1 MFIFYRLALALI
13 PKIILENK
21 GCIESFE
28 FNHEMNITIIPLQQH
43 LELEFKSNSLYPH
56 YPT

>member
-21 GCIESFE
+21 GWTELSE
-28 FNHEMNITIIPLQQH
+28 FNHEMNMTIILLQQH
-43 LELEFKSNSLYPH
+43 LELEFKSNSLFPH